1 MLNTP
6 LKREVFYFKN
16 MAGSKAIKINCPNC
30 KSPKAAEIWFKG
42 NHGEED
48 LLEKHCNQCGWA
60 VDGEGVLRRKGREV
74 NELGQ
79 FLDTLNSNLEIGRRL

>member
-1 MLNTP
+1 
-6 LKREVFYFKN
+6 
-16 MAGSKAIKINCPNC
+16 MASKAKTITCPNC

-42 NHGEED
+42 NHGEEE

-60 VDGEGVLRRKGREV
+60 VDGEGKLRRKGREV

-79 FLDTLNSNLEIGRRL
+79 FTDVSTLIIRNERL